1 MFTRTDFLKP
11 FRFATIGFSITVL
24 FVVYQ
29 LLANLDL
36 FSLREFLPM
45 IAFAILCPR
54 SHFSS
59 NDRRGDWHARVLR
72 SLDNDRNPECSSLL
86 RGRDH
91 ASRAKKTRVTSLR
104 NSPTEKCF
112 CDTDRPISAEED

>member
-45 IAFAILCPR
+45 IVFAILSGLGFVAWVALARRREAWRR
-54 SHFSS
+54 S
-59 NDRRGDWHARVLR
+59 
-72 SLDNDRNPECSSLL
+72 
-86 RGRDH
+86 
-91 ASRAKKTRVTSLR
+91 
-104 NSPTEKCF
+104 
-112 CDTDRPISAEED
+112 